1 MWRKPPRPVSLDHDG
16 VTGRGAGA
24 IRHTISFSISILT
37 LMALIVLPLSSALLW
52 LGWRAVEAQERQR
65 VEQRMSALHDA
76 VSGFIAG
83 SVRVVISAGEVLA
96 QTPEFKIGAG
106 PEGDNE
112 RRRQLMAL
120 LERHPTLAAA
130 FAGYPTGRVIYV
142 GRTAFFS
149 PAERAEFGVPD
160 DSTFLMRTIDGPAA
174 SRRENWWFDSAD
186 PDKAEVRT
194 RPSDFDPRVRPWYV
208 EARSRNGSAL
218 TDPYRF
224 AWQAGIGISAGVPIP
239 GGGVVG
245 FDFTLGTLARLL
257 NEYRITPG
265 SIIAVGTRTSDVVIE
280 SEPCTPRTAGC
291 LPDDGQVRDALQ
303 HAAIEVGDDGRRI
316 ERTETLNGHDYRMI
330 AQATPPVFGRALT
343 IAAAVPVAELSAASD
358 ALLVRAALA
367 GAVAVV
373 IAILAVLAVS
383 LLLSRSMAR
392 LAAKTERIRQL
403 DFSDHVPVTSRIT
416 EIFRLSAAI
425 ERMREGLEVFGLY
438 VSRELVGEIMRAP
451 ARTGLGG
458 TRRQL
463 TVMFTD
469 IEGFSRISERI
480 EPELLTSRLSR
491 YFDMLGT
498 AISAN
503 QGMIDKYI
511 GDSIMAF
518 WNAPQPDPDHIFHA
532 CNAALQA
539 SAASRHLAD
548 KWRKLG
554 RAAFRTRIG
563 LHTGPAVVGNV
574 GARQRINY
582 TLVGAVANQAS
593 RLESLNKVYGT
604 EILASGE
611 VAQATVDRFVWRHV
625 DRVVAAGTTEPLD
638 ILEPLGPIEH
648 ATSYVAFLA
657 KWQAARTA
665 YADARFE
672 AALNGFREALALK
685 PGDGPC
691 QTYIDRCI
699 QFVRSAPQGDWT
711 AVWRFDRK

>member
-1 MWRKPPRPVSLDHDG
+1 VTARSPVAARRT
-16 VTGRGAGA
+16 V
-24 IRHTISFSISILT
+24 SFSISILT
-37 LMALIVLPLSSALLW
+37 LMALIVLPLASVLLW
-52 LGWRAVEAQERQR
+52 LGWRAVEAQERQS

-83 SVRVVISAGEVLA
+83 SVRVVVSAGQALA
-96 QTPEFKIGAG
+96 QTPEFKAGAG
-106 PEGDNE
+106 PGMDNE
-112 RRRQLMAL
+112 RRRQLVAL
-120 LERHPTLAAA
+120 LGRHPTLAAA
-130 FAGYPTGRVIYV
+130 FAGYPSGRVIYI

-149 PAERAEFGVPD
+149 AAERAEFGVPD
-160 DSTFLMRTIDGPAA
+160 DSSFLMRTIDGPAGA
-174 SRRENWWFDSAD
+174 RQENWWFDSTD
-186 PDKAEVRT
+186 PDKASVRA
-194 RPSDFDPRVRPWYV
+194 RPSDFDPRIRPWYV
-208 EARSRNGSAL
+208 EARSRKGPAL

-224 AWQAGIGISAGVPIP
+224 AWHAGIGISAGVPVP
-239 GGGVVG
+239 GGGVIG
-245 FDFTLGTLARLL
+245 FDFALGTLAHLL
-257 NEYRITPG
+257 NEYRITTG
-265 SIIAVGTRTSDVVIE
+265 SIIAVGTRTSDVMIE
-280 SEPCTPRTAGC
+280 SEPCPSRMAGC
-291 LPDDGQVRDALQ
+291 RPDDGQVRDALQ
-303 HAAIEVGDDGRRI
+303 HAAVEAGDDGQRI
-316 ERTETLNGHDYRMI
+316 ERTERLGGRDYLMI
-330 AQATPPVFGRALT
+330 AQATPPVFGRALM

-358 ALLVRAALA
+358 ALLERAALA

-373 IAILAVLAVS
+373 IAILAVLAAS
-383 LLLSRSMAR
+383 LLLSRSMEH

-403 DFSDHVPVTSRIT
+403 DFSERVPVTSRIT
-416 EIFRLSAAI
+416 EISKLSAAI

-438 VSRELVGEIMRAP
+438 VSRELVREIMRAP
-451 ARTGLGG
+451 AKTGLGG
-458 TRRQL
+458 TRRRL

-469 IEGFSRISERI
+469 IEGFSRISESI

-503 QGMIDKYI
+503 RGMIDKYI
-511 GDSIMAF
+511 GDSVMAF

-604 EILASGE
+604 EVLASGE
-611 VAQATVDRFVWRHV
+611 VAQATADRFVWRHV
-625 DRVVAAGTTEPLD
+625 DRVVAAGTTEALD
-638 ILEPLGPIEH
+638 IFEPLGPIEH
-648 ATSYVAFLA
+648 TAAHATFLA

-665 YADARFE
+665 YANARFE
-672 AALNGFREALALK
+672 AALDGFREAFALK

-691 QTYIDRCI
+691 RTYIDRCV